1 MVRALLA
8 VILTVCAAACG
19 TTVDSAAPAGVTNPT
34 AGELMAKV
42 RHCHQISAGR
52 LRTDEG
58 RRPDIPICRLR
69 GAVFWTA
76 DMDVD
81 CDGQVSARCNP
92 HTGDCCFQPD
102 TAFHQSDGKPLSAG
116 VLPYIVIPGPGRIWD
131 YARSGIN
138 GGSIVAVIYRNRLE
152 YAIVGDTDASD
163 KIGEAS
169 YATARGLGI
178 NPSPADGGT
187 DGPVTYIV
195 FSGPSNVVP
204 RPEDHRDAV
213 TMGQRVARKFLSR
226 N

>member
-8 VILTVCAAACG
+8 VVLAVCLAACG
-19 TTVDSAAPAGVTNPT
+19 TTVDSAAPSGAANPT
-34 AGELMAKV
+34 AQQLMAKV
-42 RHCHQISAGR
+42 RHCHQISTGK
-52 LRTDEG
+52 LRTDED
-58 RRPDIPICRLR
+58 RKPSIPICGLH

-81 CDGQVSARCNP
+81 CDGQVTAQCNP

-116 VLPYIVIPGPGRIWD
+116 RLPYIVIPGQGREWN
-131 YARSGIN
+131 YEHSGID
-138 GGSIVAVIYRNRLE
+138 GGSIVAVIYRHRIE
-152 YAIVGDTDASD
+152 YAIVGDTDSPD

-169 YATARGLGI
+169 YATAHGLGI

-187 DGPVTYIV
+187 DGPVTYIL

-204 RPEDHRDAV
+204 KPEDHQAAV
-213 TMGQRVARKFLSR
+213 TMGQKAARKFLSQ